1 MRFQFK
7 DFLISEN
14 KYYLGQKSGDLL
26 SAMQALSD
34 DSPNIGNR
42 EMIRATQGLI
52 NQIRRILHSRW
63 DDEDLKYL
71 KTLQKIGVALCK
83 AIDEKE
89 DIATIVSSAQKE
101 LEEMINDME
110 VPVNNL
116 GSEDEAGQEQNEP
129 ISQGSELE
137 A

>member
-1 MRFQFK
+1 MKFQFK

-89 DIATIVSSAQKE
+89 DIATIISSAQRE
-101 LEEMINDME
+101 LEEMLNDME

-116 GSEDEAGQEQNEP
+116 GSEDEAGPQQTEP

>member
-1 MRFQFK
+1 MFQFK

-26 SAMQALSD
+26 SAIQSLSD

-63 DDEDLKYL
+63 DDEDIKYL

-89 DIATIVSSAQKE
+89 DIATIVSSAQRE

-116 GSEDEAGQEQNEP
+116 GSEDESGPQQQLEP